1 MATYEIEF
9 GALGGVRPVPPLTVR
24 TTDPNVLNEA
34 VVDHARPYI
43 TPALTELGRPEL
55 ADCLFRTNRQRSMGQ
70 FLHLNFATGMAAEF
84 LPARIT
90 TTPERIQRQRTKGW
104 ASNGARYVG
113 RGTRYGNPNRIV
125 RRADTGGWHVEHD
138 NGGGV
143 GTFPKAEAHRFAVDS
158 YRAHLDAHPELVA
171 AAREELR
178 GRDLMCWCAPELACH
193 VDVLLPLAN
202 AAAVAA

>member
-90 TTPERIQRQRTKGW
+90 TTPNASSASAPRVGHRT
-104 ASNGARYVG
+104 AP
-113 RGTRYGNPNRIV
+113 GT
-125 RRADTGGWHVEHD
+125 
-138 NGGGV
+138 
-143 GTFPKAEAHRFAVDS
+143 S
-158 YRAHLDAHPELVA
+158 A
-171 AAREELR
+171 AAPATATPTASS
-178 GRDLMCWCAPELACH
+178 GGPTPEAGTSSTTT
-193 VDVLLPLAN
+193 
-202 AAAVAA
+202 AVASEPSPRPRRTASPSTPTAPTSMLTPSS